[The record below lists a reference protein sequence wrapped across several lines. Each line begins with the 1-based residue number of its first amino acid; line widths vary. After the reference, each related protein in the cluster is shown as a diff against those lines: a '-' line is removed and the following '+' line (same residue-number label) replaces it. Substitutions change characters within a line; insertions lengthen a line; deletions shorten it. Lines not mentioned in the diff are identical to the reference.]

1 MIGLT
6 VPVTM
11 KYSAG
16 PTSSIR
22 GDTVSI
28 NTLKGR
34 SSSVMD
40 KVSPTV
46 SVTFIVK
53 FA

>member
-1 MIGLT
+1 M
-6 VPVTM
+6 
-11 KYSAG
+11 
-16 PTSSIR
+16 R
-22 GDTVSI
+22 GRFVSI

-40 KVSPTV
+40 RFSPIV